1 MKNNTENVL
10 FLLYQHFMNTLMLYS
25 YDLNTETVWL
35 LLLSC
40 SGGKINTYLQ
50 LKDCDLIIV
59 HAWEDVEYL
68 SYFTALDTH
77 DRWWFSFEM
86 QVHLNIEGVITIR
99 Q

>member
-50 LKDCDLIIV
+50 LKD
-59 HAWEDVEYL
+59 
-68 SYFTALDTH
+68 S
-77 DRWWFSFEM
+77 
-86 QVHLNIEGVITIR
+86 
-99 Q
+99 

>member
-25 YDLNTETVWL
+25 YDLSTETVWL

-59 HAWEDVEYL
+59 HAWEDVVYL
-68 SYFTALDTH
+68 VALQLWTH
-77 DRWWFSFEM
+77 MTGDDFLLRCKC
-86 QVHLNIEGVITIR
+86 I
-99 Q
+99 